1 MMSTDNNDVRQ
12 TVCTAILR
20 MAAVFAFLNFIPS
33 FIIQSSNDDYMA
45 TASQDCYFRQAAIS
59 CLIIC
64 VVPAVDLMI
73 EWRASIF
80 GGLQASNKKS
90 YQAINSSSVAS
101 SMRLTLVERT
111 MFIIGI
117 ITIGGNASFP
127 AVFQAPNSLQIYYGF
142 SNCSTIMIICPILSY
157 LCRVSP
163 SWSPLRAS
171 LVASIVCVTQLI
183 SSLGV
188 IDSYSRSYSLLDGLA
203 RLPSILSFVSMGI
216 FFWISILAMLDMFPL
231 YKKTTLTNGK
241 QDEASQGQSHSNATS
256 DSVDTS
262 DLVGKSF
269 RYFVIS
275 MHMLSAMIVLIV
287 SCAWFSLPTTGT
299 AVDTVSII
307 IYSILAATIIV
318 FVLELRVRKVELTS
332 ALVGLL
338 DAKKS
343 YVRYISHEMRT
354 PLNAATLGLNM
365 VVTQMKKNRH
375 PTQAEQELVE
385 TLSDI
390 RLACSTA
397 VDILN
402 DLLSFEKL
410 ESGILDLHRENIAA
424 LKFMKEGIVMFSAQA
439 KEKLVTLD
447 LASTVDEKTLE
458 WYPNAVPLRTNDEFS
473 CDRFKMDQVQ
483 PLAVTCCGR
492 DSEGWVVG
500 GRWVVCCFLS

>member
-1 MMSTDNNDVRQ
+1 MA
-12 TVCTAILR
+12 TVFT
-20 MAAVFAFLNFIPS
+20 FLNFIPS
-33 FIIQSSNDDYMA
+33 FMVQISTDDYMA
-45 TASQDCYFRQAAIS
+45 SASQDCYFRQACIS

-64 VVPAVDLMI
+64 IVPAVDLMI
-73 EWRASIF
+73 EWSSSIVGGMKAST
-80 GGLQASNKKS
+80 KKS
-90 YQAINSSSVAS
+90 HQVANSSVSL

-117 ITIGGNASFP
+117 VTIGGNASFP
-127 AVFQAPNSLQIYYGF
+127 AVFQASNSLEIYYGF
-142 SNCSTIMIICPILSY
+142 SNASTIMMICPILTY

-163 SWSPLRAS
+163 SWTPLRAS
-171 LVASIVCVTQLI
+171 LVALLVAVTNLV
-183 SSLGV
+183 SSLDV
-188 IDSYSRSYSLLDGLA
+188 IYSYSL
-203 RLPSILSFVSMGI
+203 RNVPSALSFVSMGV
-216 FFWISILAMLDMFPL
+216 FFIISILAMLEMFPL
-231 YKKTTLTNGK
+231 FNKNSTDGK
-241 QDEASQGQSHSNATS
+241 LEDTSHGHAKS

-269 RYFVIS
+269 RYFVVS
-275 MHMLSAMIVLIV
+275 MHMLTAMIILVV
-287 SCAWFSLPTTGT
+287 SCAWFNVTSIGN
-299 AVDTVSII
+299 VFDTVSIF
-307 IYSILAATIIV
+307 IYSMLAAAIIV
-318 FVLELRVRKVELTS
+318 FILELRVRKVELTS

-365 VVTQMKKNRH
+365 VVTQMKKNKR
-375 PTQAEQELVE
+375 PTQADQELVE

-410 ESGILDLHRENIAA
+410 ESGILDLHRENISA

-439 KEKLVTLD
+439 KEKGVMLD
-447 LASTVDEKTLE
+447 LVSTVDEKTLE
-458 WYPNAVPLRTNDEFS
+458 WYPNAIPLRSNDEFS

-483 PLAVTCCGR
+483 YILNIGYCLYSCYVR
-492 DSEGWVVG
+492 KSLVG
-500 GRWVVCCFLS
+500 LFWRHSLIVF